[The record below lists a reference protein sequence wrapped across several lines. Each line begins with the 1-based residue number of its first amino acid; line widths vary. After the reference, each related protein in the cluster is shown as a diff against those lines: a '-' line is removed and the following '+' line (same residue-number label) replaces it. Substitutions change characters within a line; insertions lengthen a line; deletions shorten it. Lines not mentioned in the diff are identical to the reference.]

1 MFKFKKKK
9 SRIDRWMEL
18 DEQQTKQIGEC
29 IELIGS
35 LQKRVNLLMDN
46 DESIGRIVISQ
57 KQAIDNL
64 TEQIEELRKL
74 VNESTEESQAT
85 LLFLWKTLNE
95 DLSLT

>member
-1 MFKFKKKK
+1 MFKLFKKKK
-9 SRIDRWMEL
+9 SEIDRWMEL

-74 VNESTEESQAT
+74 VNESVEESQ
-85 LLFLWKTLNE
+85 
-95 DLSLT
+95 

>member
-74 VNESTEESQAT
+74 VNESTEES
-85 LLFLWKTLNE
+85 
-95 DLSLT
+95 

>member
-74 VNESTEESQAT
+74 VNESVEES
-85 LLFLWKTLNE
+85 
-95 DLSLT
+95 

>member
-9 SRIDRWMEL
+9 STIDRWMEL

-35 LQKRVNLLMDN
+35 IQNRVNLLMDN
-46 DESIGRIVISQ
+46 AESVGRIVISQ

-74 VNESTEESQAT
+74 VNESTEES
-85 LLFLWKTLNE
+85 
-95 DLSLT
+95 

>member
-1 MFKFKKKK
+1 MFKLFKKKK
-9 SRIDRWMEL
+9 SEIDRWMEL

-74 VNESTEESQAT
+74 VNESVEES
-85 LLFLWKTLNE
+85 
-95 DLSLT
+95 

>member
-35 LQKRVNLLMDN
+35 LQKRVSLLMDN

-74 VNESTEESQAT
+74 VNESTEEP
-85 LLFLWKTLNE
+85 
-95 DLSLT
+95 

>member
-9 SRIDRWMEL
+9 STIDRWVEL

-74 VNESTEESQAT
+74 VNESVEES
-85 LLFLWKTLNE
+85 
-95 DLSLT
+95 

>member
-46 DESIGRIVISQ
+46 AESVGRMVISQ

-64 TEQIEELRKL
+64 QSRIDELQQL
-74 VNESTEESQAT
+74 VNKSVEES
-85 LLFLWKTLNE
+85 
-95 DLSLT
+95 

>member
-46 DESIGRIVISQ
+46 DESIGRIVVSQ

-74 VNESTEESQAT
+74 VNESTEES
-85 LLFLWKTLNE
+85 
-95 DLSLT
+95 

>member
-64 TEQIEELRKL
+64 TEQIEEIRKL
-74 VNESTEESQAT
+74 VNESTEES
-85 LLFLWKTLNE
+85 
-95 DLSLT
+95 

>member
-35 LQKRVNLLMDN
+35 LQKRVNLFMDN

-74 VNESTEESQAT
+74 VNESTEES
-85 LLFLWKTLNE
+85 
-95 DLSLT
+95 

>member
-1 MFKFKKKK
+1 MLKKKKKK
-9 SRIDRWMEL
+9 STIDRWVEL

-74 VNESTEESQAT
+74 VNEPVEES
-85 LLFLWKTLNE
+85 
-95 DLSLT
+95 

>member
-35 LQKRVNLLMDN
+35 IQKRVNLLMDN

-74 VNESTEESQAT
+74 VNEPTEEP
-85 LLFLWKTLNE
+85 
-95 DLSLT
+95 

>member
-9 SRIDRWMEL
+9 SEIDRWMEL

-74 VNESTEESQAT
+74 VNESTEES
-85 LLFLWKTLNE
+85 
-95 DLSLT
+95 

>member
-9 SRIDRWMEL
+9 STIDRWVEL

-46 DESIGRIVISQ
+46 TESVGRIVISQ

-74 VNESTEESQAT
+74 VNESTEEP
-85 LLFLWKTLNE
+85 
-95 DLSLT
+95 

>member
-1 MFKFKKKK
+1 MFKLFKKKK
-9 SRIDRWMEL
+9 SAIEQWMEL

-35 LQKRVNLLMDN
+35 CQKRINLLMDN
-46 DESIGRIVISQ
+46 AETVGEIVANQ

-74 VNESTEESQAT
+74 VNKSIEES
-85 LLFLWKTLNE
+85 
-95 DLSLT
+95 

>member
-64 TEQIEELRKL
+64 TAQIEELRKL
-74 VNESTEESQAT
+74 VDESTEES
-85 LLFLWKTLNE
+85 
-95 DLSLT
+95 

>member
-1 MFKFKKKK
+1 MFTFKKKK
-9 SRIDRWMEL
+9 STIDRWVEL

-74 VNESTEESQAT
+74 VNESVEES
-85 LLFLWKTLNE
+85 
-95 DLSLT
+95 

>member
-1 MFKFKKKK
+1 MFTFKKKK
-9 SRIDRWMEL
+9 STIDRWVEL
-18 DEQQTKQIGEC
+18 NEQQTKQIGEC

-74 VNESTEESQAT
+74 VNESVEES
-85 LLFLWKTLNE
+85 
-95 DLSLT
+95 

>member
-9 SRIDRWMEL
+9 SEIDRWMEL

-74 VNESTEESQAT
+74 VNESVEES
-85 LLFLWKTLNE
+85 
-95 DLSLT
+95 

>member
-18 DEQQTKQIGEC
+18 DEQQTEQIGEC

-74 VNESTEESQAT
+74 VNESTEES
-85 LLFLWKTLNE
+85 
-95 DLSLT
+95 

>member
-9 SRIDRWMEL
+9 SAIDHWLEL

-74 VNESTEESQAT
+74 VNESVEES
-85 LLFLWKTLNE
+85 
-95 DLSLT
+95 

>member
-35 LQKRVNLLMDN
+35 LQKRVSLLMDN

-74 VNESTEESQAT
+74 VNESTEES
-85 LLFLWKTLNE
+85 
-95 DLSLT
+95 

>member
-9 SRIDRWMEL
+9 STIDRWMEL
-18 DEQQTKQIGEC
+18 DEQQIKQIGEC

-35 LQKRVNLLMDN
+35 IQNRVNLLMDN
-46 DESIGRIVISQ
+46 AESVGRIVISQ

-74 VNESTEESQAT
+74 VNESVEES
-85 LLFLWKTLNE
+85 
-95 DLSLT
+95 

>member
-57 KQAIDNL
+57 KQVIDNL

-74 VNESTEESQAT
+74 VNESTEES
-85 LLFLWKTLNE
+85 
-95 DLSLT
+95 

>member
-1 MFKFKKKK
+1 MFKLFKKKK
-9 SRIDRWMEL
+9 SAIDCWMKL

-74 VNESTEESQAT
+74 VNKSIEES
-85 LLFLWKTLNE
+85 
-95 DLSLT
+95 

>member
-1 MFKFKKKK
+1 
-9 SRIDRWMEL
+9 MEL

-74 VNESTEESQAT
+74 VNESVEES
-85 LLFLWKTLNE
+85 
-95 DLSLT
+95 

>member
-74 VNESTEESQAT
+74 VNESVEESQ
-85 LLFLWKTLNE
+85 
-95 DLSLT
+95 

>member
-9 SRIDRWMEL
+9 STIDRWMEL
-18 DEQQTKQIGEC
+18 DEKQTKQIGEC

-35 LQKRVNLLMDN
+35 IQNRVNLLMDN
-46 DESIGRIVISQ
+46 AESVGRIVISQ

-74 VNESTEESQAT
+74 VNESVEES
-85 LLFLWKTLNE
+85 
-95 DLSLT
+95 

>member
-64 TEQIEELRKL
+64 TDQIEELRKL
-74 VNESTEESQAT
+74 VNESTEES
-85 LLFLWKTLNE
+85 
-95 DLSLT
+95 

>member
-46 DESIGRIVISQ
+46 DESIGRIVVSQ
-57 KQAIDNL
+57 KQVIDNL

-74 VNESTEESQAT
+74 VNESTEES
-85 LLFLWKTLNE
+85 
-95 DLSLT
+95 